1 MGTRASRGST
11 GLRDMG
17 SKADEWSRKLY
28 DGNWSDIKFLW
39 VFIFLAFT
47 ALFQQSIYA

>member
-17 SKADEWSRKLY
+17 SKADEWSRKLDDEY
-28 DGNWSDIKFLW
+28 WSEIKFLW
-39 VFIFLAFT
+39 VFSILAFV
-47 ALFQQSIYA
+47 ALFQQLIYA